1 MKPNPDLCRRFARVM
16 AERQL
21 PQSSRAIMLAVS
33 GGADSLGLV
42 ALIQS
47 WRHAL
52 AASHH
57 QNDIPLVRAIIIDH
71 GLRAEAAAEAKYVE
85 NMLVSAGI
93 TARRVAIPDKPPTH
107 GVSEWARQ
115 HRYQCLTA
123 EAMKHDAVLMTAHH
137 LDDQLETVEMRLAKG
152 SGLRGLAAMKLETGY
167 LGVRLIRPC
176 LNFTKSEL
184 AEAAEAA
191 GFTPVVD
198 PTNLDERYQRPRLR
212 ADRHARAKSGVSDQQ
227 LAKLSQLSSRLIK
240 QIDVAVKATSPSQFS
255 IHPLGFAAMAKD
267 VISMQGFTLIA
278 SHILRHMSVKP
289 YPVSDQALAI
299 LRDRLHAGGEAT
311 LGGCEWR
318 WHTQNPDQ
326 IIICREPEANIP
338 AINLPSGQGVFDNR
352 WRISYPHSVQVEA
365 IGAERFAKIRT
376 ILSDV
381 QDWPQVMARIFWS
394 LPVLIDTDTKNLDV
408 KHGLDLDEG
417 FIFPHLKDID
427 IVYDSNNKPDMLEKR
442 FYGARFYGARFLWA

>member
-1 MKPNPDLCRRFARVM
+1 MKPNQDLCRRFAEAM

-21 PQSSRAIMLAVS
+21 PQSSRAIILAVS

-52 AASHH
+52 ATSHH
-57 QNDIPLVRAIIIDH
+57 HNTIPMVKAIIVDH

-85 NMLVSAGI
+85 NMLASAGI
-93 TARRVAIPDKPPTH
+93 TAKRLAIAEKSPRH

-115 HRYQCLTA
+115 HRYQYLAA

-152 SGLRGLAAMKLETGY
+152 SGLRGLAAMKTETGY

-176 LNFTKSEL
+176 LGFTKSEL

-198 PTNLDERYQRPRLR
+198 PTNLDQRYQRPRLR
-212 ADRHARAKSGVSDQQ
+212 ADRHARAQSGVSDQH
-227 LAKLSQLSSRLIK
+227 LAKLCHLSSRLIK
-240 QIDVAVKATSPSQFS
+240 QIDMAVKAISPSQFL
-255 IHPLGFAAMAKD
+255 IHPLGFAVMAKD
-267 VISMQGFTLIA
+267 VISRQGFNLIA

-289 YPVSDQALAI
+289 YPASDQALAI
-299 LRDRLHAGGEAT
+299 LRDRLHAGSEAT

-318 WHTQNPDQ
+318 WHTQQPDQ
-326 IIICREPEANIP
+326 VIICREPEVDIP

-352 WRISYPHSVQVEA
+352 WRISYPQAVRVEA
-365 IGAERFAKIRT
+365 IGAERFAKIRP
-376 ILSDV
+376 ILSDF
-381 QDWPQVMARIFWS
+381 QHWPQVMARIFWS
-394 LPVLIDTDTKNLDV
+394 LPVLIDSDAKNLDA

-417 FIFPHLKDID
+417 FLFPHLINID
-427 IVYDSNNKPDMLEKR
+427 NDYNKNKTLNMPEKQ
-442 FYGARFYGARFLWA
+442 FHGARSYGARFLWA